1 MYTLSRKV
9 IIRKW
14 DRAGTSGHVPF
25 TVMLKRQ
32 QALRIQRRS
41 KRMIGL
47 GHFLSMRATHPFLIY
62 SI

>member
-14 DRAGTSGHVPF
+14 GPGRHIGPFSLYRHGEGTQQVLRVPRRA
-25 TVMLKRQ
+25 
-32 QALRIQRRS
+32 
-41 KRMIGL
+41 KRMIGR
-47 GHFLSMRATHPFLIY
+47 FLSMRAAHPFLIY

>member
-14 DRAGTSGHVPF
+14 GRAGTSGHVPF
-25 TVMLKRQ
+25 TVMVKRQ
-32 QALRIQRRS
+32 QVLRIQRRA
-41 KRMIGL
+41 KRMISR
-47 GHFLSMRATHPFLIY
+47 FLSMRAAYPFLIY

>member
-14 DRAGTSGHVPF
+14 GRADTSVHFPF
-25 TVMLKRQ
+25 TVMVKGQ
-32 QALRIQRRS
+32 QVLRIQ
-41 KRMIGL
+41 
-47 GHFLSMRATHPFLIY
+47 MRAAYPFLIY

>member
-14 DRAGTSGHVPF
+14 GPGRHIGPF
-25 TVMLKRQ
+25 SLYRHGKETQ
-32 QALRIQRRS
+32 QALRIQ
-41 KRMIGL
+41 
-47 GHFLSMRATHPFLIY
+47 MRAAHPFLIY

>member
-14 DRAGTSGHVPF
+14 EPGRPIGPF
-25 TVMLKRQ
+25 SLYRHGEEAAVSQDPKE
-32 QALRIQRRS
+32 S
-41 KRMIGL
+41 KAHEGRL
-47 GHFLSMRATHPFLIY
+47 PKYACAHPFLIY

>member
-14 DRAGTSGHVPF
+14 EPGRHIGPFSLYSHSEGTQQVLRVPRRA
-25 TVMLKRQ
+25 
-32 QALRIQRRS
+32 
-41 KRMIGL
+41 KRMIGR
-47 GHFLSMRATHPFLIY
+47 FLSMRATHPFLIY

>member
-14 DRAGTSGHVPF
+14 GQGRHIGPFSLYRHGEGT
-25 TVMLKRQ
+25 
-32 QALRIQRRS
+32 QALRIPRRA
-41 KRMIGL
+41 KRMIGR
-47 GHFLSMRATHPFLIY
+47 FLSIRAAHPFLIY

>member
-14 DRAGTSGHVPF
+14 GWAGTSVYFPF
-25 TVMLKRQ
+25 TVMVKRQ
-32 QALRIQRRS
+32 QALRIQRRA
-41 KRMIGL
+41 KRMRAG
-47 GHFLSMRATHPFLIY
+47 FLSMRATHPFLIY

>member
-14 DRAGTSGHVPF
+14 EPGRHIGPF
-25 TVMLKRQ
+25 SL
-32 QALRIQRRS
+32 
-41 KRMIGL
+41 
-47 GHFLSMRATHPFLIY
+47 PFLIY

>member
-14 DRAGTSGHVPF
+14 GPGRHIGPFSLYRHVEE
-25 TVMLKRQ
+25 TQ
-32 QALRIQRRS
+32 QVLRIQGEV
-41 KRMIGL
+41 KRMIGR
-47 GHFLSMRATHPFLIY
+47 FLSMRAAHPFLIY

>member
-14 DRAGTSGHVPF
+14 GWAGTSVYFPF
-25 TVMLKRQ
+25 TVMVKRQ
-32 QALRIQRRS
+32 QVLRIQ
-41 KRMIGL
+41 
-47 GHFLSMRATHPFLIY
+47 MRAAHPFLIY

>member
-14 DRAGTSGHVPF
+14 GPGRHIGPFSLYRHGERAAGTADPKENKAHEG
-25 TVMLKRQ
+25 R
-32 QALRIQRRS
+32 
-41 KRMIGL
+41 
-47 GHFLSMRATHPFLIY
+47 FLSMRAAHPFLIY

>member
-14 DRAGTSGHVPF
+14 GSGRHIGPF
-25 TVMLKRQ
+25 SLYRHGEETQ
-32 QALRIQRRS
+32 QVLRIQ
-41 KRMIGL
+41 
-47 GHFLSMRATHPFLIY
+47 MRTAHPFLIY

>member
-14 DRAGTSGHVPF
+14 GPGRHIGPFSLYRHGEEAAGS
-25 TVMLKRQ
+25 
-32 QALRIQRRS
+32 QAQKESEAHEGR
-41 KRMIGL
+41 
-47 GHFLSMRATHPFLIY
+47 FLSMRAAHPFLIY

>member
-14 DRAGTSGHVPF
+14 GPGRHIGPFSLYRHGEEAAGSAGP
-25 TVMLKRQ
+25 KE
-32 QALRIQRRS
+32 S
-41 KRMIGL
+41 KVHEGR
-47 GHFLSMRATHPFLIY
+47 FLSMRAAHPFLIY

>member
-14 DRAGTSGHVPF
+14 GPGRP
-25 TVMLKRQ
+25 
-32 QALRIQRRS
+32 
-41 KRMIGL
+41 IGSFSL
-47 GHFLSMRATHPFLIY
+47 YRHGEEAVGSQDPKESEAYDSRFLSMRAAHPFLIY

>member
-14 DRAGTSGHVPF
+14 GRAGTSGHVPF
-25 TVMLKRQ
+25 TVMVKRQ
-32 QALRIQRRS
+32 QVLRIQRRA
-41 KRMIGL
+41 KRMIGR
-47 GHFLSMRATHPFLIY
+47 FLSMRAAYPFLIY

>member
-14 DRAGTSGHVPF
+14 GRASTSVHFPF
-25 TVMLKRQ
+25 TVMVKG
-32 QALRIQRRS
+32 RS
-41 KRMIGL
+41 KFCESKGDAKRMIGR
-47 GHFLSMRATHPFLIY
+47 FLSMRAAHPFLIY

>member
-14 DRAGTSGHVPF
+14 GRAGTSVHFPF
-25 TVMLKRQ
+25 TVMVKRQ
-32 QALRIQRRS
+32 QALRSQRRA
-41 KRMIGL
+41 KRMIGR
-47 GHFLSMRATHPFLIY
+47 FLSMRATHPFLIY

>member
-14 DRAGTSGHVPF
+14 GPGSHIGPF
-25 TVMLKRQ
+25 SLCRPGEETQ
-32 QALRIQRRS
+32 QVLRIQRRA
-41 KRMIGL
+41 KRMIGR
-47 GHFLSMRATHPFLIY
+47 FFSMRATHPFVIY

>member
-14 DRAGTSGHVPF
+14 GPGSHIGPF
-25 TVMLKRQ
+25 SLYRPGEETQ
-32 QALRIQRRS
+32 QVLRIQRRA
-41 KRMIGL
+41 KRMIG
-47 GHFLSMRATHPFLIY
+47 RFLIY

>member
-14 DRAGTSGHVPF
+14 DRAGTSVHFPF
-25 TVMLKRQ
+25 TVMVKRQ
-32 QALRIQRRS
+32 QALRIQRRC
-41 KRMIGL
+41 KAHEGR
-47 GHFLSMRATHPFLIY
+47 FLSMRATHPFLIY

>member
-14 DRAGTSGHVPF
+14 GRAGTSVYFPF
-25 TVMLKRQ
+25 TVMVKRQ
-32 QALRIQRRS
+32 QALRIQRRA
-41 KRMIGL
+41 KRMIG
-47 GHFLSMRATHPFLIY
+47 RFLIY

>member
-14 DRAGTSGHVPF
+14 GPGRPIGPFSLYRHGEEAAGSQDPKESEAHEG
-25 TVMLKRQ
+25 R
-32 QALRIQRRS
+32 
-41 KRMIGL
+41 
-47 GHFLSMRATHPFLIY
+47 FLSMRAAHPFLIY

>member
-14 DRAGTSGHVPF
+14 GRAGPSVHFSLYRHGEEAAGSQDP
-25 TVMLKRQ
+25 KE
-32 QALRIQRRS
+32 S
-41 KRMIGL
+41 KAHEGR
-47 GHFLSMRATHPFLIY
+47 FLSMRAAHPFLIY

>member
-14 DRAGTSGHVPF
+14 GPGRNICPF
-25 TVMLKRQ
+25 SLYRHGEETQ
-32 QALRIQRRS
+32 QVLRIQ
-41 KRMIGL
+41 
-47 GHFLSMRATHPFLIY
+47 MRAAHPFLIY

>member
-14 DRAGTSGHVPF
+14 GQGRHIGPF
-25 TVMLKRQ
+25 SLYRHGEETQ
-32 QALRIQRRS
+32 QALRIQRRA
-41 KRMIGL
+41 KRMIGR
-47 GHFLSMRATHPFLIY
+47 FLSMRAAHPFLIY

>member
-14 DRAGTSGHVPF
+14 GPGRNIDPF
-25 TVMLKRQ
+25 SLYRHGEETEQV
-32 QALRIQRRS
+32 LRVQRRA
-41 KRMIGL
+41 KRMIGR
-47 GHFLSMRATHPFLIY
+47 FLSMRAAHPFPIY

>member
-14 DRAGTSGHVPF
+14 GRAGTSVHFPF
-25 TVMLKRQ
+25 TVMVK
-32 QALRIQRRS
+32 RRS
-41 KRMIGL
+41 RYCGSKGEAKRMIGR
-47 GHFLSMRATHPFLIY
+47 FLSMRAAHPFLIY

>member
-14 DRAGTSGHVPF
+14 GRAGTSGHVPF
-25 TVMLKRQ
+25 TVMVKRQ
-32 QALRIQRRS
+32 QVLRIQRRA
-41 KRMIGL
+41 KRMIGR
-47 GHFLSMRATHPFLIY
+47 FLSMRATHPFLIY

>member
-14 DRAGTSGHVPF
+14 GPSVHFPF
-25 TVMLKRQ
+25 TVMVKRQ
-32 QALRIQRRS
+32 QALRIPRRA
-41 KRMIGL
+41 KRMTGR
-47 GHFLSMRATHPFLIY
+47 FLSMRATHPFLIY